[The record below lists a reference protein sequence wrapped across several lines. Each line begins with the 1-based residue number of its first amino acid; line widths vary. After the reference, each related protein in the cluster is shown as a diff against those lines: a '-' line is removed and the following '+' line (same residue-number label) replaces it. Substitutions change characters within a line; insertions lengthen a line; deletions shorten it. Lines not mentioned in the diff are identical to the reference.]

1 MKIRRSTLSLLVIV
15 VVAIVAIFVVKRTMG
30 SVYGDSLEIAIA
42 VIGAALV
49 IYQLSK
55 DHQITKAEFIYN
67 LNQSFSENKHIED
80 IYDKLKKDRDET
92 YKFTK
97 EDGRKMG
104 DYVMFFQIMEYLV
117 ANGLISMDMVDHIFA
132 NKFFIFM
139 HHQKTWEYQ
148 TQYDGINQ
156 PLINLYVRWYN
167 FRVHKNL
174 NILYDDYVIAE
185 NMSYFIPCTD
195 KKGRKTITYDTTKIP
210 LCPKKQHSGE
220 QS

>member
-1 MKIRRSTLSLLVIV
+1 MRIRRSTLSLLVIV
-15 VVAIVAIFVVKRTMG
+15 VVVIVSIFVVKRTMD

-67 LNQSFSENKHIED
+67 LNQSFSENKNIED
-80 IYDKLKKDRDET
+80 IYNKLKKDRDEA

-139 HHQKTWEYQ
+139 HHEKTWTYQ
-148 TQYDGINQ
+148 TQYDGINL
-156 PLINLYVRWYN
+156 PLIHLYVRWYN
-167 FRVHKNL
+167 YRVQKNS
-174 NILYDDYVIAE
+174 NILYDEYVIANNE
-185 NMSYFIPCTD
+185 SYFIPFTD
-195 KKGRKTITYDTTKIP
+195 KKGKKTISYNSKKIP
-210 LCPKKQHSGE
+210 LCPKKQHVDD

>member
-1 MKIRRSTLSLLVIV
+1 MRIRRSTLSLLVIV
-15 VVAIVAIFVVKRTMG
+15 VVAIVAIFVVKRTMD

-67 LNQSFSENKHIED
+67 LNQSFSENKHIKD

-104 DYVMFFQIMEYLV
+104 DYVMFFQIMEYLI

-174 NILYDDYVIAE
+174 NILYDEYVIAE
-185 NMSYFIPCTD
+185 NKSYFIPNTD
-195 KKGRKTITYDTTKIP
+195 KKGRKTITYNTKKIP
-210 LCPKKQHSGE
+210 LCPKKQHSNE
-220 QS
+220 